1 MAVLFLGNIGSPI
14 IEILKSHG
22 SDVVVTSQI
31 LELKFINELNPEF
44 VVSYGF
50 PHIVAPE
57 VIDHVKGN
65 IINLHISYLPWNRGA
80 DPDFWSL
87 VDDTPKGVTIHYMAA
102 ALDAG
107 DIIAQK
113 EVVLDDNDTLATYYK
128 KLHVSILGLFR
139 ENWASIRN
147 GTCLRIPQ
155 GGGGSYHR
163 SVDKNSYIHLLGDG
177 PDTPARKIL
186 NAKR

>member
-1 MAVLFLGNIGSPI
+1 VSPDVIG
-14 IEILKSHG
+14 H
-22 SDVVVTSQI
+22 VT
-31 LELKFINELNPEF
+31 
-44 VVSYGF
+44 
-50 PHIVAPE
+50 
-57 VIDHVKGN
+57 GN

-87 VDDTPKGVTIHYMAA
+87 IDDTPKGVTIHYMAA

-147 GTCLRIPQ
+147 GTCPRIPQ

-186 NAKR
+186 NAKRYYFRREWWSACQAFSRTAAYPCPTPMHIVARAYFLS